1 MPNVTSSDP
10 SSAPE
15 PLQPL
20 IDRVR
25 ARVADAN
32 LALDRRARSTR
43 PRSARSRQVKS
54 VALGEAQSPTSALTP
69 EIRSLRH
76 VFQELG
82 DTHRQHRRQTG
93 EHVPPALREAALAF
107 KGAPSLRTLVA
118 VAAFVEEEGILAW

>member
-1 MPNVTSSDP
+1 MPYVSSPDP
-10 SSAPE
+10 SQASE

-25 ARVADAN
+25 ARVADAA
-32 LALDRRARSTR
+32 LALDRRARASR
-43 PRSARSRQVKS
+43 PRTKRSRQTKS
-54 VALGEAQSPTSALTP
+54 VGLTGPPSQSSSLTP

-82 DTHRQHRRQTG
+82 DTHRKYRKQTG

-107 KGAPSLRTLVA
+107 KGAPSLGTLVA
-118 VAAFVEEEGILAW
+118 VAAFVEEDGILAW

>member
-1 MPNVTSSDP
+1 MPNVSSPDL
-10 SSAPE
+10 SQASQ

-25 ARVADAN
+25 ARVADAA
-32 LALDRRARSTR
+32 LALERRARASR
-43 PRSARSRQVKS
+43 PRSKRARPTKS
-54 VALGEAQSPTSALTP
+54 VALTGSQSQTSAVTP

-82 DTHRQHRRQTG
+82 DTHRQYRRQTG

-107 KGAPSLRTLVA
+107 KAAPTLGSLVA
-118 VAAFVEEEGILAW
+118 VAAFIEEDGILAW